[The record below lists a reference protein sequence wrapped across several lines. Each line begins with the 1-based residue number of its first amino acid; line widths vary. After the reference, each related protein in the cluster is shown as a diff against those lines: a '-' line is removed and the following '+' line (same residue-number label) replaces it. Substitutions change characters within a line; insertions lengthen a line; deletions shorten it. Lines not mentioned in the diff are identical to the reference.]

1 MFNLFCHIDNIEFVE
16 EFFNLLLVDVVVF
29 DDHLVIGTNLQK
41 IISSWLGRCVTLR
54 PWTGT
59 KGQVHKGRWS
69 DHYFRGVAVLA
80 ALTHPAHWSHLDQL
94 YIFGD
99 HVE

>member
-1 MFNLFCHIDNIEFVE
+1 MEFMY
-16 EFFNLLLVDVVVF
+16 LVSSRMPGG
-29 DDHLVIGTNLQK
+29 VIVGD
-41 IISSWLGRCVTLR
+41 VTLR

-59 KGQVHKGRWS
+59 KGQVHEGRWS
-69 DHYFRGVAVLA
+69 DNYFRGVAVLA
-80 ALTHPAHWSHLDQL
+80 ALTRPAHWSLLDHL

>member
-1 MFNLFCHIDNIEFVE
+1 MEFMY
-16 EFFNLLLVDVVVF
+16 LVF
-29 DDHLVIGTNLQK
+29 SRMPGGVIVGD
-41 IISSWLGRCVTLR
+41 VTLR

-69 DHYFRGVAVLA
+69 DNYFRGVAVLA
-80 ALTHPAHWSHLDQL
+80 ALTHPTHWSHLDQS
-94 YIFGD
+94 YIFSD